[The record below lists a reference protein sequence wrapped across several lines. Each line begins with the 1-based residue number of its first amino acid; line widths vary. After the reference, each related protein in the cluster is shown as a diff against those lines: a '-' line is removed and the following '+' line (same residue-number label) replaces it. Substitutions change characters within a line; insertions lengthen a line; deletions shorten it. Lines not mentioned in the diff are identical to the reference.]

1 MKEYKKETLESDL
14 LFDIYYTGSSNM
26 AYLSPHKG
34 HILQED
40 INLDGEIIPKGY
52 ILFYPY
58 FDDLKIMSP
67 EQWIKDSRCCYKVS
81 NEDHS
86 NRIIEE
92 KKWSLDQYEKCEHC
106 GSILFGQKT
115 RRYQ

>member
-1 MKEYKKETLESDL
+1 MMKKYKKETLESDL
-14 LFDIYYTGSSNM
+14 LFDIYYTGSLNM

-40 INLDGEIIPKGY
+40 IDLDGEIIPKGY

-67 EQWIKDSRCCYKVS
+67 EEWIKDSRCCYKVS
-81 NEDHS
+81 NEKHIDNKEKS
-86 NRIIEE
+86 MANRILNNSTYGAFNIT
-92 KKWSLDQYEKCEHC
+92 K
-106 GSILFGQKT
+106 
-115 RRYQ
+115 